1 MHSRGEATE
10 RGPGLHEIPID
21 EDQNEKTVHS
31 SGVSVL
37 SFSEDRNRKDKR
49 ELNAQEANVLPA
61 LTRTKTIQISRPRPR
76 PKPSSAHSHQLF
88 DPVMECLLWDYMREV
103 LIIVMMLV
111 VLMWAALPL
120 YWGSLAPGL
129 SHAPNFKAWVVD
141 FDGGPLGAFVTES
154 VINSTKVG
162 NRHLDWEVK
171 PASQFSSLQDL
182 ANQVLE
188 EKAWAAITSKHI
200 NPSASSTLY
209 VARAYGDY
217 TYDQT
222 KAVTLYIEQARNE
235 NAAGQLI
242 TPIATELLDKTLR
255 EFNARDIAAYI
266 RAIRAHPDAVET
278 SLESPSALAGAWWK
292 TVNLKPWNAAV
303 ASPMTIIGQIY
314 LMLFA
319 FILTVMSHQARQRL
333 EAQLTY
339 RSLVALRIG
348 LPLVAYIPISISYA
362 MLGLFFRAPFDAK

>member
-21 EDQNEKTVHS
+21 EDQTEKTVHS

-49 ELNAQEANVLPA
+49 ELNAQEANVLPV

-76 PKPSSAHSHQLF
+76 PKPSSAHFHQLF

-188 EKAWAAITSKHI
+188 EKAWAAIT
-200 NPSASSTLY
+200 N
-209 VARAYGDY
+209 
-217 TYDQT
+217 
-222 KAVTLYIEQARNE
+222 N
-235 NAAGQLI
+235 
-242 TPIATELLDKTLR
+242 
-255 EFNARDIAAYI
+255 
-266 RAIRAHPDAVET
+266 
-278 SLESPSALAGAWWK
+278 
-292 TVNLKPWNAAV
+292 
-303 ASPMTIIGQIY
+303 
-314 LMLFA
+314 
-319 FILTVMSHQARQRL
+319 
-333 EAQLTY
+333 
-339 RSLVALRIG
+339 
-348 LPLVAYIPISISYA
+348 
-362 MLGLFFRAPFDAK
+362 